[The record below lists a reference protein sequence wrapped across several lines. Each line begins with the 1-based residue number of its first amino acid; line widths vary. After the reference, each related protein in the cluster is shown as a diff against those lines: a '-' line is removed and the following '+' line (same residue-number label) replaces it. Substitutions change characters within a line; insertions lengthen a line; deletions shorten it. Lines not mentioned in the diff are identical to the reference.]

1 MKTLLKLN
9 KYLFKYKDSL
19 LLGFLFIILNNFF
32 LVLTPKYIG
41 QAIDILKSPD
51 INADII
57 YQYALLAI
65 GSAIVSGV
73 FMLLVRRMII
83 ITSRKIEFDI
93 KNDFYTHIQKLS
105 LSFFKKR
112 STGDLMARASNDLSA
127 VRNYFGPAI
136 MYSVNT
142 TFRLIFIITTMA
154 LISPSLML
162 LAILPAPFL
171 SFSVYKIGQK
181 VHRQST
187 ILQKYY
193 GDLTTRVQENLAGI
207 RIVKSYNRQ
216 ESEQDRFAEY
226 NQAYYKQNL
235 KLAKIQGLFYT
246 VTTGL
251 LGLSILIVLWSGG
264 FKVMLNEITLGQ
276 IAQFLIYI
284 GMLSWPLVSI
294 GWITNMVQ
302 RAAAANKRLMEIFET
317 PPDIVDN
324 SQTNTTISALEGNL
338 SFESVSFAYPQN
350 PDKNVLNNISF
361 EITKGMKL
369 AIVGAT
375 GSGKSTLVNLIPRLL
390 DVTAGDIKL
399 DGHAIKTI
407 PLHTLRSQIGFVPQD
422 YFLFSDTIRENIGFG
437 LPTYT
442 EEDIEK
448 AAKHAMIYDDILGFP
463 NQMDSMLG
471 ERGITLSGG
480 QKQRTSIARAL
491 IRNPKILILDDS
503 LSAVDTK
510 TENAFLNNLDSF
522 SDQMTVIMISHRISS
537 VKNFDK
543 ILVLQNGSIAEQGT
557 HEKLLAKNNLYAELY
572 QQQLLE
578 EELTA
583 MD

>member
-1 MKTLLKLN
+1 
-9 KYLFKYKDSL
+9 
-19 LLGFLFIILNNFF
+19 
-32 LVLTPKYIG
+32 
-41 QAIDILKSPD
+41 
-51 INADII
+51 
-57 YQYALLAI
+57 
-65 GSAIVSGV
+65 
-73 FMLLVRRMII
+73 
-83 ITSRKIEFDI
+83 
-93 KNDFYTHIQKLS
+93 
-105 LSFFKKR
+105 
-112 STGDLMARASNDLSA
+112 
-127 VRNYFGPAI
+127 

-162 LAILPAPFL
+162 LAILPAPIL

-181 VHRQST
+181 VHKQSK

-207 RIVKSYNRQ
+207 RVVKSYNRQ
-216 ESEQDRFAEY
+216 EHEMDRFAEY

-264 FKVMLNEITLGQ
+264 FKVMQNQITLGQ

-317 PPDIVDN
+317 SPDIVDN
-324 SQTNTTISALEGNL
+324 SETDTKITKLEGNL

-350 PDKNVLNNISF
+350 QDTMVLNNISF
-361 EITKGMKL
+361 KIDKGMKL

-399 DGHAIKTI
+399 DGHSLKTI
-407 PLHTLRSQIGFVPQD
+407 PLHTLRWQIGFVPQD

-442 EEDIEK
+442 EADIE
-448 AAKHAMIYDDILGFP
+448 AAARQAMIYEDILAFP
-463 NQMDSMLG
+463 NQMESMLG

-491 IRNPKILILDDS
+491 IRKPKILILDDS
-503 LSAVDTK
+503 LSAVDTS
-510 TENAFLNNLDSF
+510 TENAFLKNLDTF

-543 ILVLQNGSIAEQGT
+543 ILVLQNGRIAEQGT
-557 HEKLLAKNNLYAELY
+557 HQELLAEDKLYAQLY